1 MRVPLLDLQSQYL
14 SIQDEILQAV
24 HEVLTSQQ
32 FILGPAVG
40 SLEAGIADYCGCR
53 HAVGVSSGSDALL
66 MCLMAEEIGPGDE
79 VITTPFTFFATVAA
93 ILRVGATPR
102 FVDSCPSTFNID
114 ASRLSEAITPRTRAI
129 IPVHLFGLCADMEPL
144 TECARQR
151 GLVVIEDAAQSLGAV
166 YRGQRAGTIG
176 DYGCYSFFPS
186 KNLGG
191 AGDGGM
197 IVTNDASKA
206 DRLRLLRVQGARPK
220 YHHQFVGG
228 NFRLDTLQAAIVG
241 VKLRHLDSW
250 IEMRRANAA
259 RYVKMLSALSPQ
271 PARLLSLPHEPADRR
286 HVFNQFTVRVADR
299 DRVRAVLAEKGIAT
313 EVYYPTPAHLQP
325 AVSRLGLQPGTFP
338 VSENCARECLAL
350 PVYPE
355 LPDAAVAAVTS
366 ALAFALRR
374 DLPVGQS
381 PDGPADG

>member
-102 FVDSCPSTFNID
+102 FVDICPSTFNID

-228 NFRLDTLQAAIVG
+228 NFRLDTLQEAALEAFVT
-241 VKLRHLDSW
+241 
-250 IEMRRANAA
+250 
-259 RYVKMLSALSPQ
+259 ALSPQ